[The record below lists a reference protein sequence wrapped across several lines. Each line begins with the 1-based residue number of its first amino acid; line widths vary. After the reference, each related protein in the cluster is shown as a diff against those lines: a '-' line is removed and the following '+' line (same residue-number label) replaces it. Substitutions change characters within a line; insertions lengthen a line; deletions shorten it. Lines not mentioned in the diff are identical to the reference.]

1 MNAMSKRLKAL
12 KEELIVNALM
22 FSSLEEIYTFI
33 PDEDFLS
40 NPDFSKNLKDKNVAD
55 EVLYEQLCDLITDK
69 ILTAYN
75 NNDEVFFKSI
85 ADKHYDHILDSVLC
99 LALKDKI
106 EKFESTIPS
115 KKTLMS
121 EICIVTKQY
130 KGFKVDNKEEMMKA
144 IYFHLEQGL
153 STQTK
158 IHNFVFEPYEF
169 LEYYV
174 IKPIYKNLK

>member
-1 MNAMSKRLKAL
+1 MNAMSKRLNSI
-12 KEELIVNALM
+12 KEELIGNALM
-22 FSSLEEIYTFI
+22 FSSLEEIFAFI
-33 PDEDFLS
+33 PDEEILS
-40 NPDFSKNLKDKNVAD
+40 NAEFSKALKDKSIPD
-55 EVLYEQLCDLITDK
+55 EVVYEQLCNIIVDK
-69 ILTAYN
+69 ILNAYN
-75 NNDEVFFKSI
+75 NNDEAFFKTI
-85 ADKHYDHILDSVLC
+85 TDKYYEHILDSVLC

-106 EKFESTIPS
+106 EKFENTIPS

-121 EICIVTKQY
+121 EICTVTKQY
-130 KGFKVDNKEEMMKA
+130 KGFKVDSKEDMMKA

>member
-1 MNAMSKRLKAL
+1 MSKRLKAI
-12 KEELIVNALM
+12 KEELIGNALM
-22 FSSLEEIYTFI
+22 FSSLEEISAFI
-33 PDEDFLS
+33 SDEEFFS
-40 NPDFSKNLKDKNVAD
+40 NPDIEKNLKDKNIAD
-55 EVLYEQLCDLITDK
+55 EVIYEQLCNVITDK
-69 ILTAYN
+69 ILTYYN
-75 NNDEVFFKSI
+75 NNDETFFKSI

-121 EICIVTKQY
+121 EICTVTKQY
-130 KGFKVDNKEEMMKA
+130 KGFKVDNKEDMMKA
-144 IYFHLEQGL
+144 ILFHLEQGL